1 MSEKDKKVTSYEHHV
16 NEILKP
22 RLAEHM
28 MLRDKVIEE
37 QAEYLRLAEL
47 LERIKG
53 KVELKTQVDIGC
65 NFFVE
70 GIHSI
75 QVQIITVI
83 I

>member
-1 MSEKDKKVTSYEHHV
+1 MSAKEQKVTTYEHHV
-16 NEILKP
+16 NEVLKP
-22 RLAEHM
+22 RLTEQM
-28 MLRDKVIEE
+28 KQRDGVIEE

-70 GIHSI
+70 GKLILKKY
-75 QVQIITVI
+75 
-83 I
+83 

>member
-1 MSEKDKKVTSYEHHV
+1 MSAKEQKVTTYEHHV
-16 NEILKP
+16 NEVLKP
-22 RLAEHM
+22 RLTEQM
-28 MLRDKVIEE
+28 KQRDGVIEE

-70 GIHSI
+70 GRLI
-75 QVQIITVI
+75 QLKY
-83 I
+83 